1 MEDKL
6 KSLLFEAADAR
17 AQIVRLDKT
26 WQKVVSH
33 NEYPAP
39 VVELLGQLVA
49 ASALLSASL
58 KFEGSLILQIKGD
71 GPVVL
76 LVAECNSKLGLRA
89 TVKLDET
96 KAIAENASYKDLL
109 NVSGKGLFVVVL
121 DPKNRQ
127 PGQMPYQ
134 GVVELSGST
143 IAESL
148 ENYMKSSEQLETRLY
163 LHANHDAAAGL
174 MLQQMPGEGGKRN
187 GKSHDADGWE
197 RLLALGH
204 TVTGSEILSIALDD
218 MTHRLFWEENPAQLA
233 ERTVQFECTCS
244 RLKVGRMLLRLGKHE
259 VEEALKEQKQLCV
272 HCDFCNSAYIFTQA
286 QCEHLFEAE
295 ELEEN
300 LNADEEEDPI
310 KDLRKDS
317 DDQPTIH

>member
-33 NEYPAP
+33 NDYPAP

-58 KFEGSLILQIKGD
+58 KFDGSLILQIKGD

-76 LVAECNSKLGLRA
+76 LVAECNSRLGLRA

-96 KAIAENASYKDLL
+96 QTIADNATYQDLL
-109 NVSGKGLFVVVL
+109 NVNGKGLFVVVL
-121 DPKNRQ
+121 DPKNRL
-127 PGQMPYQ
+127 PGQVPYQ

-148 ENYMKSSEQLETRLY
+148 ESYMKTSEQLETRLH
-163 LHANHDAAAGL
+163 LHADHQAAAGL
-174 MLQQMPGEGGKRN
+174 MLQQMPGDGGKR
-187 GKSHDADGWE
+187 KEKTHDADGWE

-204 TVTGSEILSIALDD
+204 TVNGPEMLSVSLDD
-218 MTHRLFWEENPAQLA
+218 MTHRLFWEENPELLL

-244 RLKVGRMLLRLGKHE
+244 RQKVGRMLLRLGKHE
-259 VEEALKEQKQLCV
+259 VDEALKEQHQLCV
-272 HCDFCNSAYIFTQA
+272 HCDFCNSAYIFTQT

-300 LNADEEEDPI
+300 LNADVEEDPI
-310 KDLRKDS
+310 KDLRKDG